1 MRTLIIGGNSGI
13 GEAIF
18 QMEKRRSPAASSIWV
33 PSIEELDVT
42 DALSV
47 QSYFAEAPAFNR
59 IVYSAGVN
67 QLMPLGWISDFNL
80 AEVYSVN
87 VLGFIRVLNAIVH
100 NRGPNPPTATGAYEW
115 QKVSVVAIVSDSA
128 TTAMRHSIAYASS
141 KAALAHAIRCGA
153 RELAPWCR
161 VNGVSPSIVADTP
174 MTESVDAEVQRLR
187 GWTEEQA
194 SNYERSLVPM
204 GRRCTRDEVARVA
217 LGVLDGPEF
226 MTGAIIPIT
235 GGK

>member
-1 MRTLIIGGNSGI
+1 MSTPDML
-13 GEAIF
+13 
-18 QMEKRRSPAASSIWV
+18 
-33 PSIEELDVT
+33 ELDVRLPQAAIRYLE
-42 DALSV
+42 D
-47 QSYFAEAPAFNR
+47 YGIPFNR

-67 QLMPLGWISDFNL
+67 ELMPLGKINSDDL
-80 AEVYSVN
+80 MLTYKVN
-87 VLGFIRVLNAIVH
+87 VMGFILLLDAVARQSHWYTSSI
-100 NRGPNPPTATGAYEW
+100 
-115 QKVSVVAIVSDSA
+115 VAIVSDSA

-174 MTESVDAEVQRLR
+174 MTEHVDERVKDLR
-187 GWTEEQA
+187 NWSTSEMRE
-194 SNYERSLVPM
+194 YENSLVPM
-204 GRRCTRDEVARVA
+204 GRRCTKSEVSRA
-217 LGVLDGPEF
+217 VLDVLNGPEF

>member
-1 MRTLIIGGNSGI
+1 MRTLVIGGNSGI
-13 GEAIF
+13 GAQIAEDLRAQGDKVSTPDI
-18 QMEKRRSPAASSIWV
+18 R
-33 PSIEELDVT
+33 ELDVRSSRAMKRYLR
-42 DALSV
+42 DYEL
-47 QSYFAEAPAFNR
+47 PFNR

-67 QLMPLGWISDFNL
+67 ELMPLGEINPDDL
-80 AEVYSVN
+80 VLTYEVN
-87 VLGFIRVLNAIVH
+87 VMGFILLLDAVAAAPHSHTSSI
-100 NRGPNPPTATGAYEW
+100 
-115 QKVSVVAIVSDSA
+115 VAIVSDSA

-174 MTESVDAEVQRLR
+174 MTEHVDAEVQRLR
-187 GWTEEQA
+187 GWTWEQA
-194 SNYERSLVPM
+194 NAYEMSLLPM
-204 GRRCTRDEVARVA
+204 GRRCTKEEVSRVA
-217 LGVLDGPEF
+217 LSVLKGPEF